1 MADRKQLNSPEKH
14 NSRTRLLDA
23 ALDLIRAKGYS
34 ATAVDE
40 ICHRAGVTKGSFF
53 HHFRSKD
60 DLALAAV
67 AHWEAKTASLFAAAP
82 YHRAQDPL
90 DRLLGYV
97 DFRAANLTGELAEYT
112 CLLGTLVQET
122 YATHPEIR
130 AACERALSAHIAELT
145 RDVEAA
151 RQLYAPDASWSA
163 ESVGNFIQAVL
174 QGSFILAKAKQG
186 PEVVRENLEHLR
198 RTLRVLF
205 QPDAHS
211 RAKEERAPPAGPSSQ
226 ASGGAGGRTRSGGG
240 VRQPAKPLRRL
251 RPRPHSAMRLLHAP
265 LKRSAEVLLRQSFAR
280 GFEYLLDLSG
290 AVGGADEG
298 GLELAG
304 RQPDS
309 GGEHS
314 PVEAGKGGGVGC
326 AGRGKV
332 RHWAGGEEPG
342 EHRAHAVGGQRNS
355 GLARQLCD
363 SLRNLPGRAFELRID
378 FGPRAR

>member
-97 DFRAANLTGELAEYT
+97 DFRAAILTGELAEYT
-112 CLLGTLVQET
+112 CPLGVLLQET

-163 ESVGNFIQAVL
+163 
-174 QGSFILAKAKQG
+174 
-186 PEVVRENLEHLR
+186 RER
-198 RTLRVLF
+198 
-205 QPDAHS
+205 
-211 RAKEERAPPAGPSSQ
+211 
-226 ASGGAGGRTRSGGG
+226 
-240 VRQPAKPLRRL
+240 
-251 RPRPHSAMRLLHAP
+251 
-265 LKRSAEVLLRQSFAR
+265 
-280 GFEYLLDLSG
+280 
-290 AVGGADEG
+290 
-298 GLELAG
+298 
-304 RQPDS
+304 
-309 GGEHS
+309 
-314 PVEAGKGGGVGC
+314 
-326 AGRGKV
+326 
-332 RHWAGGEEPG
+332 
-342 EHRAHAVGGQRNS
+342 
-355 GLARQLCD
+355 
-363 SLRNLPGRAFELRID
+363 
-378 FGPRAR
+378 

>member
-14 NSRTRLLDA
+14 NSRTGLLDA

-67 AHWEAKTASLFAAAP
+67 SHWEAKAASLFAAAP

-97 DFRAANLTGELAEYT
+97 DFRAAILTGELADYT

-130 AACERALSAHIAELT
+130 AACERALSAHTAELT

-163 ESVGNFIQAVL
+163 QSVSDFIQAVL

-198 RTLRVLF
+198 STLRVLF

-211 RAKEERAPPAGPSSQ
+211 QPKKKERHPPA
-226 ASGGAGGRTRSGGG
+226 
-240 VRQPAKPLRRL
+240 
-251 RPRPHSAMRLLHAP
+251 PHP
-265 LKRSAEVLLRQSFAR
+265 K
-280 GFEYLLDLSG
+280 
-290 AVGGADEG
+290 
-298 GLELAG
+298 
-304 RQPDS
+304 
-309 GGEHS
+309 
-314 PVEAGKGGGVGC
+314 PVEAPEAELEV
-326 AGRGKV
+326 
-332 RHWAGGEEPG
+332 EE
-342 EHRAHAVGGQRNS
+342 EYDSQRS
-355 GLARQLCD
+355 HFVD
-363 SLRNLPGRAFELRID
+363 
-378 FGPRAR
+378 